1 MYLFGEK
8 EGIFQEVCYVEKD
21 GEMLLFDTEQ
31 EAEEYR
37 RGRKKWHVVPHNEDQ
52 PMSDMPI
59 EEFVYKFIKHCETY
73 EVEFDEEL
81 LYNLV
86 EKRYGSSMIPLVKMH
101 VFALQNDH

>member
-1 MYLFGEK
+1 
-8 EGIFQEVCYVEKD
+8 
-21 GEMLLFDTEQ
+21 
-31 EAEEYR
+31 
-37 RGRKKWHVVPHNEDQ
+37 
-52 PMSDMPI
+52 MSDMPI